1 MGEPDRPKRVPF
13 WGQRHGS
20 RAPIV
25 NRLAKRLS
33 GVDFELALEERSLR
47 RGATIEG
54 TLRVTHRRGQRKRI
68 EVGLICTES
77 YDIETTSTVDDR
89 IERTRTTKRAKA
101 YEKWLP
107 FDEVQDVHAVSL
119 TIPEHSPYTYHGK
132 ALSFDW
138 QVRAVRRSALRPD
151 AAEHWEV
158 TVLP

>member
-1 MGEPDRPKRVPF
+1 MGEPDTPKRVPF
-13 WGQRHGS
+13 WRQRHGS
-20 RAPIV
+20 RAPIA

-33 GVDFELALEERSLR
+33 GLGFELTLDERSLR
-47 RGATIEG
+47 RGSTIEG
-54 TLRVTHRRGQRKRI
+54 TLRVTRRRGQPRAI

-77 YDIETTSTVDDR
+77 YDIETTSTIDDR
-89 IERTRTTKRAKA
+89 TERRRTTKRAKA

-107 FDEVQDVHAVSL
+107 LDEVQDVHAVSL
-119 TIPEHSPYTYHGK
+119 AIPENSPYTYHGK

-151 AAEHWEV
+151 VAEHWEV